1 METDKVR
8 ERIARQPEGCAP
20 LTSRKKQRLAGST
33 PNFRA
38 VDNEAESPQDLRR
51 TVVRADTRAA
61 ADQQH
66 VTVKGFQRVNG
77 FINVFRNVALKDC
90 RWPCL

>member
-8 ERIARQPEGCAP
+8 ERIARQPEGRAP

-66 VTVKGFQRVNG
+66 IAVKGFQRVNG